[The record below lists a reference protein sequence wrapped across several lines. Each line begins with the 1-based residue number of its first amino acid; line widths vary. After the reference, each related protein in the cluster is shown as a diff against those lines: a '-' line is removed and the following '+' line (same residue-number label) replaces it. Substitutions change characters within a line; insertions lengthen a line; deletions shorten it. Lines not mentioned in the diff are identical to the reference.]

1 MGLLSKNEKEANL
14 VVAKVMRVTLLIFTV
29 VYILNL
35 LGIFV
40 VDNTI
45 MTISYVIG
53 AILLLMPTVLVK
65 TIKEKIEVIK
75 YINVIFASA
84 FVILTSITLT
94 YHVVV
99 LYVYGIAIASL
110 YFSKKLNVLATVISV
125 VGVSVGQVVGFLLET
140 LPDDNFYTMQRV
152 IVFGVMPR
160 ALVLIAVAAIF
171 TMLCSRTASMLG
183 NLLGAEQQKE
193 MLDKIS
199 TLQAQNK
206 EVSKKLLELVEELQA
221 STTVTSESN
230 QKIASETEE
239 MMRATDENAGQI
251 SNMNGDI
258 SQISEQM
265 DELGSMSRE
274 IAASAE
280 EIRELSNNNQK
291 IMDIAAASMENIADS
306 AMESKEM
313 VQKLG
318 EESKEI
324 LGIIGVITG
333 ISSQTNILAL
343 NATIE
348 AARAGEHGKGFAVV
362 AEEIQKL
369 SEQTKQAVES
379 IGAIIREVVENTEK
393 TVVSIEE
400 SVAFTEKG
408 VSQIKEAEDS
418 TVRITQSNQ
427 DMSGRI
433 KKMDAITEQ
442 LSKNEK
448 NVVSSME
455 QIYKNTMQ
463 NVDAVEHVTVAT
475 RDNSQAAIQLV
486 NMVEQI
492 RGLAEQLNEA

>member
-1 MGLLSKNEKEANL
+1 MGLLGKNEKEANL
-14 VVAKVMRVTLLIFTV
+14 VVAKVMRVTLLIFTI

-65 TIKEKIEVIK
+65 TIKEKTEVIK

-84 FVILTSITLT
+84 FVILMSITLT

-110 YFSKKLNVLATVISV
+110 YFSKRLNVIATVISV
-125 VGVSVGQVVGFLLET
+125 VGVSVGQVVAFLLQT

-251 SNMNGDI
+251 SNMNVDI

-408 VSQIKEAEDS
+408 VSQIKEAENS

-448 NVVSSME
+448 NVVLSME
-455 QIYKNTMQ
+455 QIYRNTMQ
-463 NVDAVEHVTVAT
+463 NVDAVEHVIVY
-475 RDNSQAAIQLV
+475 
-486 NMVEQI
+486 
-492 RGLAEQLNEA
+492 